1 MSAATQKI
9 TYYYTPAALIMAE
22 RNPSKHTLFLQEHKL
37 QPVCDV
43 ANLRAGE
50 VTFLVLP
57 VLNSMDE
64 KQEIKL
70 LLPNDTHTV
79 LLTKG
84 GQWTQNRMYILRG
97 LRAGLGVTCSVLVKI
112 QRHFSHCKQ

>member
-1 MSAATQKI
+1 MLQTNMSAATQKI

-22 RNPSKHTLFLQEHKL
+22 RNPSKHTLYLQEHKL

-57 VLNSMDE
+57 LLNSDDFMDE

-70 LLPNDTHTV
+70 LLPNGHPHSLVNKGWAVDTKQDV
-79 LLTKG
+79 YFEGPKG
-84 GQWTQNRMYILRG
+84 WPWSYM
-97 LRAGLGVTCSVLVKI
+97 
-112 QRHFSHCKQ
+112 